1 MGLTERV
8 FDAFTKT
15 ILLSDKVEQL
25 TSTVTKQQLRLEQL
39 TERVIRLEA
48 ALEFA
53 LSHARTKRLPGTH
66 S

>member
-25 TSTVTKQQLRLEQL
+25 SATMAKQQLRIEHLP
-39 TERVIRLEA
+39 ERVIRLET

-53 LSHARTKRLPGTH
+53 LSNTRTKRLPGTH

>member
-39 TERVIRLEA
+39 TERVIRLET

-53 LSHARTKRLPGTH
+53 LSRARTKRLPGTH